1 MDFIALKMLLG
12 DRAKYV
18 GIVIGLTFASF
29 LVTWPSAIFTGVMS
43 RTFSFV
49 TDIGL
54 PDIWVV
60 DPTVQYIED
69 VKPMRDTEVL
79 RVRGTEGVEWAVG
92 LYKGMLQAPGRW
104 DISKLCNRG
113 SRRFDADRWPTQ
125 NGCRTIIRSA
135 PGVWRYRR

>member
-1 MDFIALKMLLG
+1 MNFIAIKMLLG
-12 DRAKYV
+12 DRAKSI

-60 DPTVQYIED
+60 DPTVQYIEE
-69 VKPMRDTEVL
+69 VKPLRGTEVL
-79 RVRGTEGVEWAVG
+79 RVRGTEGVQWAVG
-92 LYKGMLQAPGRW
+92 RYKGALQARLDDG
-104 DISKLCNRG
+104 K
-113 SRRFDADRWPTQ
+113 FQ
-125 NGCRTIIRSA
+125 NCPIVG
-135 PGVWRYRR
+135 

>member
-1 MDFIALKMLLG
+1 MNFIAIKMLLG

-18 GIVIGLTFASF
+18 GIIIGLTLASF

-69 VKPMRDTEVL
+69 VKAL
-79 RVRGTEGVEWAVG
+79 R
-92 LYKGMLQAPGRW
+92 AP
-104 DISKLCNRG
+104 
-113 SRRFDADRWPTQ
+113 
-125 NGCRTIIRSA
+125 
-135 PGVWRYRR
+135 